1 MIKGGCYLKT
11 ISYLE
16 KELEYY
22 DYYLSDSS
30 CTFTFFNTD
39 DADINNFFGE
49 DIINS
54 VTLINDDTKTEENI
68 SLGMKYKSSHKEFGS
83 IKKINYEVV
92 TQSYYSEEPAID
104 INTGGQL
111 IDDGGTPMIRV
122 IFHPAEIKTNVE
134 NVDGM
139 ITTVYLEKPNV
150 YDRIDNVSNTI
161 QQMPILTSIARIAA
175 QSFTDSQALSVK
187 EVYPTYD
194 DLVKTNYCAES
205 IGYKFAYNGDLYK
218 TAQANLTFQSHY
230 VPGQGTESLY
240 TRIDEKHKGS
250 VDDPIPAFANM
261 EYFQGKYYIENDV
274 IYLCNSELAKDG
286 IVLQFVPSDLVGT
299 YFEKVESDV

>member
-1 MIKGGCYLKT
+1 MKI

-16 KELEYY
+16 KQIEYY

-104 INTGGQL
+104 INTGEQL

-161 QQMPILTSIARIAA
+161 RQMSILASIAKIAA
-175 QSFTDSQALSVK
+175 QSFTDGQALSVK

-205 IGYKFAYNGDLYK
+205 IGYKFTYNGDLYK

-240 TRIDEKHKGS
+240 TRIDEKHEGS
-250 VDDPIPAFANM
+250 IDDPIPAFANM
-261 EYFQGKYYIENDV
+261 EYFQGKYYIENGV
-274 IYLCNSELAKDG
+274 IYLCNSELVKDG
-286 IVLQFVPSDLVGT
+286 IVLQFVPSALVGT
-299 YFEKVESDV
+299 YFEKVESDE

>member
-1 MIKGGCYLKT
+1 MKT

-30 CTFTFFNTD
+30 CTFTLFNTD

-54 VTLINDDTKTEENI
+54 VTLTNDDTKTEENI

-104 INTGGQL
+104 INTGEQL

-161 QQMPILTSIARIAA
+161 QQMPILASIARIAA

-194 DLVKTNYCAES
+194 DLVKTNYCAKR
-205 IGYKFAYNGDLYK
+205 IGYKFTYNGDLYK

-230 VPGQGTESLY
+230 VPGRGMESLY
-240 TRIDEKHKGS
+240 TRIDEKHEGNI
-250 VDDPIPAFANM
+250 DDPIPAFVNM
-261 EYFQGKYYIENDV
+261 EYFQGKYYIESGV

-286 IVLQFVPSDLVGT
+286 IVLQFVPSDLVGI
-299 YFEKVESDV
+299 YFEKVESDT

>member
-1 MIKGGCYLKT
+1 MKT

>member
-1 MIKGGCYLKT
+1 MKT

-30 CTFTFFNTD
+30 CIFTFFNTD

-54 VTLINDDTKTEENI
+54 VTLTNDDTKTEENI

-104 INTGGQL
+104 INTGEQL
-111 IDDGGTPMIRV
+111 MIDDGGTPMIRV

-161 QQMPILTSIARIAA
+161 QQMPILTSVARIAA
-175 QSFTDSQALSVK
+175 QLFTDSQALSVK

-194 DLVKTNYCAES
+194 DLVKTNYCAER
-205 IGYKFAYNGDLYK
+205 IGYKFTYNGDLYK
-218 TAQANLTFQSHY
+218 TAQENLTFQSHY

-240 TRIDEKHKGS
+240 TRIDEKHEGS
-250 VDDPIPAFANM
+250 IDDPIPAFVNM
-261 EYFQGKYYIENDV
+261 EYFQGKYYIENGV

-286 IVLQFVPSDLVGT
+286 IVLQFMPSDLVGT
-299 YFEKVESDV
+299 YFEKVESGV

>member
-104 INTGGQL
+104 INTGEQL

-161 QQMPILTSIARIAA
+161 QQMSILAYIAKIAA
-175 QSFTDSQALSVK
+175 QSFTDGQALSVK

-205 IGYKFAYNGDLYK
+205 IGYKFTYNGDLYK
-218 TAQANLTFQSHY
+218 TAQENLTFQSHY

-240 TRIDEKHKGS
+240 TRIDEKHEGS
-250 VDDPIPAFANM
+250 IDDPIPAFVNM
-261 EYFQGKYYIENDV
+261 EYFQGKYYIENGV

-299 YFEKVESDV
+299 YFEKVESGV

>member
-1 MIKGGCYLKT
+1 MKI

-104 INTGGQL
+104 INTGEQL

-161 QQMPILTSIARIAA
+161 QQMSILASIAKIAA
-175 QSFTDSQALSVK
+175 QSFTDGQALSVK

-205 IGYKFAYNGDLYK
+205 IGYKFTYNGDLYK
-218 TAQANLTFQSHY
+218 TAQENLTFQSHY
-230 VPGQGTESLY
+230 VPGRGTESLY
-240 TRIDEKHKGS
+240 TRIDEKHEGS

-261 EYFQGKYYIENDV
+261 EYFQGKYYIENGV

-286 IVLQFVPSDLVGT
+286 IVLQFMPSDLVRT
-299 YFEKVESDV
+299 YFEKVEGGV